1 MRSCAVIVMLVLA
14 QVVLICGSCTR
25 QQCFINKKFTT
36 AHTQTHTNTHTR
48 THAHIHII
56 YTIMK
61 LCHFYLCFNLYILLC
76 PQSLITQFTHFLHTL
91 FYISTLTHVDANIT
105 ELCTPYT
112 HKSKRRQLQ
121 LIKTLG
127 YNYKLCTS
135 NDVKWWK
142 HVKELCTIYVFL
154 SPVKNSWSNFQWFG
168 QFHTQV
174 SVNLKSS
181 THVLVTYFEA
191 YCRYKRFLL

>member
-91 FYISTLTHVDANIT
+91 FYISTLTRAIPI
-105 ELCTPYT
+105 LMLMQISQSCALPT
-112 HKSKRRQLQ
+112 HTR
-121 LIKTLG
+121 
-127 YNYKLCTS
+127 
-135 NDVKWWK
+135 
-142 HVKELCTIYVFL
+142 VKEDNY
-154 SPVKNSWSNFQWFG
+154 N
-168 QFHTQV
+168 
-174 SVNLKSS
+174 
-181 THVLVTYFEA
+181 
-191 YCRYKRFLL
+191 